1 MHANAPLTP
10 TGRLILCERIGKGR
24 PIAHVASEMGI
35 SRQVASKWWNR
46 YLDEGEAGLIDHR
59 SCPRTTPNRLAQRTE
74 RRIIGLRINRRWG
87 PAMIAGHLR
96 LVPSTVW
103 RVLRRYKISRLRDL
117 DPPSGRIIRRYEKKV
132 AGELVHVDIKKFGK
146 IPDGGGWRAWGRGIP
161 RPNNGKIGY
170 TYLHSAVDDYSR
182 VAYGEFLPNEKAVT
196 CLEFV
201 SRARQWFAN
210 QGVMIQAIMTDNG
223 PGYSSDIFYDTIES
237 FDINQIFTPPHHPQ
251 VNGKVERYQRTLT
264 TEWAYTRIWTS
275 DQQRADDHPNWLHLY
290 NHHRHHTA
298 VDGPPITRVNNPTN
312 QYS

>member
-10 TGRLILCERIGKGR
+10 TGRRLVCERIERGR
-24 PIAHVASEMGI
+24 PIAHVAAEMGI
-35 SRQVASKWWNR
+35 SRQTVSKWWNR
-46 YLDEGEAGLIDHR
+46 YLAEGEAGLVDRR
-59 SCPRTTPNRLAQRTE
+59 STPRTCPGRLPQRTE
-74 RRIIGLRINRRWG
+74 RRIIGLRVNRRLG

-103 RVLRRYKISRLRDL
+103 RVLKRYGISRLRDL
-117 DPPSGRIIRRYEKKV
+117 DPASGRRIRRYEKTV

-146 IPDGGGWRAWGRGIP
+146 IPDGGGWRVHGRGRP

-182 VAYGEFLPNEKAVT
+182 VAYGEFLNDEKGVT

-201 SRARQWFAN
+201 ARARQWFAD

-223 PGYSSDIFYDTIES
+223 SGYRSDIFYDTVES
-237 FDINQIFTPPHHPQ
+237 FDIDQIFTPPRRPQ
-251 VNGKVERYQRTLT
+251 PNGKVERYQRTLA
-264 TEWAYTRIWTS
+264 TEWAYTRIWHTN
-275 DQQRADDHPNWLHLY
+275 QQRDNELPNWLHRY

-298 VDGPPITRVNNPTN
+298 VGGPPITRVNNLTD
-312 QYS
+312 QYT